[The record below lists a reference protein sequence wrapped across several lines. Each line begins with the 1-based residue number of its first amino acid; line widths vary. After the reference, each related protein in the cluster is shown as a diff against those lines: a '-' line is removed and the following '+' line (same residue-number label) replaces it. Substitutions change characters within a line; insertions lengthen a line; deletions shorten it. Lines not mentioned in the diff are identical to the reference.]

1 MTADS
6 EKDISDDDLSF
17 YIGNGEE
24 GFYASE
30 SVYDSDISGTDSE
43 ADDDDDGDWSSDDE
57 SVNEGVEEDTMACL
71 IVVDPEFGTFNDVSL
86 SVEGERF
93 CKTESVCNNVIRG
106 SDNKGIAADDGN
118 KKLVVEPE
126 ACR

>member
-1 MTADS
+1 MMADS

-57 SVNEGVEEDTMACL
+57 SVNESVEKCT
-71 IVVDPEFGTFNDVSL
+71 VVDDF
-86 SVEGERF
+86 SVL
-93 CKTESVCNNVIRG
+93 TT
-106 SDNKGIAADDGN
+106 
-118 KKLVVEPE
+118 
-126 ACR
+126 